1 MQRYKSYTE
10 DTLPVQ
16 DTHRGRHEATKKSIN
31 KILFQTNSAKH
42 KLTLIFLVHNF
53 HQAEVILV
61 VTDALLYGN
70 GWRGGGGVCI
80 QHSGT

>member
-1 MQRYKSYTE
+1 MKLQ
-10 DTLPVQ
+10 
-16 DTHRGRHEATKKSIN
+16 KKSIN
-31 KILFQTNSAKH
+31 KILFRTNSAKH

-70 GWRGGGGVCI
+70 GCGGGGGGGSVYSI
-80 QHSGT
+80 AELSV

>member
-1 MQRYKSYTE
+1 MQSYKSYTE

-53 HQAEVILV
+53 HLVEVILV
-61 VTDALLYGN
+61 VTDALWQWMG
-70 GWRGGGGVCI
+70 GWGGVGGGGLY
-80 QHSGT
+80 TA